1 MTNSIIIAIICILVI
16 SIAVIYFYARGD
28 CYISY
33 EIFADRR
40 IQKIH
45 RENVDES
52 IVDCVLAIIC
62 EVFDMDPA
70 DSGRIREHDTVKA
83 IYDSWYRGSFVPFDD
98 CELERF
104 HAMLK
109 ALIHLTDK
117 ELDVSDDFLVVFP
130 VTKGVVSGCWSVV
143 YTERDTPPM
152 AEDLLC
158 GKVEIQEKL
167 SPHWYYLHSE

>member
-1 MTNSIIIAIICILVI
+1 MTDSTIIAIIFILVI

-45 RENVDES
+45 IENVDES

-62 EVFDMDPA
+62 EAFDMDPA

-83 IYDSWYRGSFVPFDD
+83 IYDSWYRGSFVPCDD

-117 ELDVSDDFLVVFP
+117 DLDVSDDFLKMPIGEIMTFIARIRHNAP
-130 VTKGVVSGCWSVV
+130 VSDS
-143 YTERDTPPM
+143 
-152 AEDLLC
+152 
-158 GKVEIQEKL
+158 EKEFIIY
-167 SPHWYYLHSE
+167 SQSDIF

>member
-40 IQKIH
+40 IQIIH
-45 RENVDES
+45 LGNVDES

-62 EVFDMDPA
+62 EAFDMDPA

-83 IYDSWYRGSFVPFDD
+83 IYDSWYRGSFVTWDD

-117 ELDVSDDFLVVFP
+117 DMEVSDDFLKMQIGEIMTFIARIRHNAP
-130 VTKGVVSGCWSVV
+130 VSDS
-143 YTERDTPPM
+143 
-152 AEDLLC
+152 
-158 GKVEIQEKL
+158 EKEFIKY
-167 SPHWYYLHSE
+167 SQSDIF

>member
-1 MTNSIIIAIICILVI
+1 MTNSIIIAIIFILVI

-45 RENVDES
+45 LENVDES
-52 IVDCVLAIIC
+52 IVDCVLAVIC
-62 EVFDMDPA
+62 EAFDMDPA

-83 IYDSWYRGSFVPFDD
+83 IYDSWYRGSFVNMDD

-117 ELDVSDDFLVVFP
+117 ELDVSDDFLKMPIGEIMTFIARIGHNAP
-130 VTKGVVSGCWSVV
+130 VSDS
-143 YTERDTPPM
+143 
-152 AEDLLC
+152 
-158 GKVEIQEKL
+158 EKEFIIY
-167 SPHWYYLHSE
+167 SQSDIF

>member
-1 MTNSIIIAIICILVI
+1 MTDSTIIAIIFILVI
-16 SIAVIYFYARGD
+16 NIAVIYFYARGD

-40 IQKIH
+40 IQIIH
-45 RENVDES
+45 LENVDES
-52 IVDCVLAIIC
+52 IVDCVLSIIC
-62 EVFDMDPA
+62 EAFDMDPA

-83 IYDSWYRGSFVPFDD
+83 IYDSWYRGSFVTWDD

-117 ELDVSDDFLVVFP
+117 DMDVSDDFVKMQIGEIITFIARIRHNAP
-130 VTKGVVSGCWSVV
+130 VS
-143 YTERDTPPM
+143 D
-152 AEDLLC
+152 
-158 GKVEIQEKL
+158 
-167 SPHWYYLHSE
+167 SENEYIIYSRGDIF

>member
-1 MTNSIIIAIICILVI
+1 MTDSIIIAIVFILVI

-33 EIFADRR
+33 EIFADRSN
-40 IQKIH
+40 QKIH
-45 RENVDES
+45 LENVDES

-62 EVFDMDPA
+62 EAFDMDPA

-83 IYDSWYRGSFVPFDD
+83 IYDSWYRGSFVPCDD

-117 ELDVSDDFLVVFP
+117 DLDVSDDFLKMQIGEIMTFIARIRHNAP
-130 VTKGVVSGCWSVV
+130 VSDS
-143 YTERDTPPM
+143 
-152 AEDLLC
+152 
-158 GKVEIQEKL
+158 EKEFIIY
-167 SPHWYYLHSE
+167 SQSDIF

>member
-1 MTNSIIIAIICILVI
+1 MTDSTIIAIIFILVI

-40 IQKIH
+40 NQKIH
-45 RENVDES
+45 IGNVDES

-62 EVFDMDPA
+62 EAFDMDPA

-83 IYDSWYRGSFVPFDD
+83 IYDSWYRGSFVPCDD

-117 ELDVSDDFLVVFP
+117 ELDVSDDFLKMQIGEIMTFIARIRHNAP
-130 VTKGVVSGCWSVV
+130 VSDS
-143 YTERDTPPM
+143 
-152 AEDLLC
+152 
-158 GKVEIQEKL
+158 EKEFIIY
-167 SPHWYYLHSE
+167 SQSDIF

>member
-1 MTNSIIIAIICILVI
+1 MTDSIIIAIIFILVI

-33 EIFADRR
+33 EIFADRSN
-40 IQKIH
+40 QKIH
-45 RENVDES
+45 LENVDES
-52 IVDCVLAIIC
+52 IVDCVLAVIC
-62 EVFDMDPA
+62 EAFDMDPA

-83 IYDSWYRGSFVPFDD
+83 IYDSWYRGSFVPCDD

-117 ELDVSDDFLVVFP
+117 DMEVTDDFLKMPIGEIMTFIARIRHNAP
-130 VTKGVVSGCWSVV
+130 VSDS
-143 YTERDTPPM
+143 
-152 AEDLLC
+152 
-158 GKVEIQEKL
+158 EKEFIIY
-167 SPHWYYLHSE
+167 SQSDIF